1 MTQPAKPTKNEK
13 ARLKRL
19 ERLMVL
25 DSQPEA
31 LFDEITKLASQICG
45 TPIALV
51 SLVDK
56 NRQWFKASVGLEG
69 TTETHRDFAFCAHTI
84 LDNHILE
91 IPDATKD
98 KRFKNNPLVT
108 SDPNIRFYAGIPL
121 LLPDG
126 NNVGTLCVI
135 DRKPKHL
142 NKEQKAMLSGLASI
156 VAKALLFREDS
167 LIEKITKESK
177 LASIIETSRD
187 AIISKSLDGTV
198 TSWNHAAEEMFGYS
212 SDEML
217 GQRITKL
224 FPREKLHEEDDFIKR
239 ITQNQTI
246 KHFETE
252 RIAKNKKF
260 VQISVSLS
268 PVKNSLGEIIG
279 ISTIARDITQVKQ
292 LQKSLAHEHERL
304 RVTMDSIADAVIT
317 TNTDGKVTYINP
329 VAENLTGWSAE
340 DALNKNIEDVFTIVN
355 DNSRL
360 PCMSPIDR
368 CLSENKITSL
378 ENNTLLISRNG
389 NEYGIEDSAAPIRD
403 KKGETIGVVL
413 VFHDVSAQRIMA
425 NEITYRAT
433 HDQLTGLLNRSEFEL
448 LLKSVTEN
456 YKNPDEA
463 NALMFIDLDQ
473 FKVVNDSCGHAAGD
487 KLLKEISNVIQNCIR
502 TTDIFARIGGDE
514 FAIILPQCNTEK
526 SLEIANSIC
535 QSVHDFRLT
544 FDKQKFRIGASIGLV
559 MIDSHWTSI
568 TNLLKAADNACYM
581 AKGAGRNRVHLHY
594 KEDGVVAA
602 HIKEAQWANRIP
614 TAIEENQFE
623 LYCQRIIPLSHSGL
637 EHAEVLLR
645 LRDESGELVSPA
657 LFIPAAERFHMMPRI
672 DRWVFKN
679 LLDWVQKNISQLN
692 HTESFSINLSG
703 QSISDKT
710 FHQYVKKL
718 IDSVNFNHSKLCFE
732 ITETAAIT
740 NVSDALT
747 FINSMKQYGIKF
759 SLDDFGSGVSSFG
772 YLKNLPVDYL
782 KIDGQFIKDIVEND
796 IGQATVKC
804 ICEVAQ
810 ITNIKTIAEWV
821 DNKAA
826 EDMLKGMGVHY
837 TQGFLKHKPAPI
849 NEMLEPTHLNQT
861 IEI

>member
-69 TTETHRDFAFCAHTI
+69 TTETHRDFAFCAHAI

-108 SDPNIRFYAGIPL
+108 SDPNIRFYAGMPL

-126 NNVGTLCVI
+126 NNIGTLCVI

-142 NKEQKAMLSGLASI
+142 NKEQKAILSGLASI

-304 RVTMDSIADAVIT
+304 RVTMDSIADAVIM

-340 DALNKNIEDVFTIVN
+340 NALNKNIDDVFTIVN

-360 PCMSPIDR
+360 PCISPIYR
-368 CLSENKITSL
+368 CLSENQITSL

-403 KKGETIGVVL
+403 EKGETIGVVL

-456 YKNPDEA
+456 HKNAGEA

-473 FKVVNDSCGHAAGD
+473 FKVVNDSCGHAA
-487 KLLKEISNVIQNCIR
+487 
-502 TTDIFARIGGDE
+502 A
-514 FAIILPQCNTEK
+514 
-526 SLEIANSIC
+526 
-535 QSVHDFRLT
+535 
-544 FDKQKFRIGASIGLV
+544 
-559 MIDSHWTSI
+559 
-568 TNLLKAADNACYM
+568 
-581 AKGAGRNRVHLHY
+581 
-594 KEDGVVAA
+594 
-602 HIKEAQWANRIP
+602 
-614 TAIEENQFE
+614 
-623 LYCQRIIPLSHSGL
+623 
-637 EHAEVLLR
+637 
-645 LRDESGELVSPA
+645 
-657 LFIPAAERFHMMPRI
+657 
-672 DRWVFKN
+672 
-679 LLDWVQKNISQLN
+679 
-692 HTESFSINLSG
+692 
-703 QSISDKT
+703 
-710 FHQYVKKL
+710 
-718 IDSVNFNHSKLCFE
+718 
-732 ITETAAIT
+732 
-740 NVSDALT
+740 
-747 FINSMKQYGIKF
+747 
-759 SLDDFGSGVSSFG
+759 
-772 YLKNLPVDYL
+772 
-782 KIDGQFIKDIVEND
+782 
-796 IGQATVKC
+796 
-804 ICEVAQ
+804 
-810 ITNIKTIAEWV
+810 
-821 DNKAA
+821 
-826 EDMLKGMGVHY
+826 
-837 TQGFLKHKPAPI
+837 
-849 NEMLEPTHLNQT
+849 
-861 IEI
+861 